1 MEKIYKKADL
11 VEDLTLH
18 TDVKDNTKAASSR
31 LVEFIFDKI
40 KTKVAE
46 GYNVDLYGF
55 VNMKPGVQKG
65 KSGKVPGKKDKTYT
79 TEDKKVVRIKATKP
93 FKDLVANS

>member
-11 VEDLTLH
+11 VEDLVLH
-18 TDVKDNTKAASSR
+18 TDVKDNTKAAASR

-40 KTKVAE
+40 KTKAVE
-46 GYNVDLYGF
+46 GYDINLSGF
-55 VNMKPGVQKG
+55 VNMKLDIQKG
-65 KSGKVPGKKDKTYT
+65 KSGKIPGTDRTYT

-93 FKDLVANS
+93 FKDLVADS

>member
-1 MEKIYKKADL
+1 MVKIYKKADL

-46 GYNVDLYGF
+46 GYDVDLYGF
-55 VNMKPGVQKG
+55 VNMKPDIQKG
-65 KSGKVPGKKDKTYT
+65 KSGKVPGTDKTYT
-79 TEDKKVVRIKATKP
+79 SPEKKVVRIKATKP